1 MFDDNEITDI
11 DPVDHCLMLDQPQPS
26 LECSAL

>member
-11 DPVDHCLMLDQPQPS
+11 DPVDHCLLPDQPQPS
-26 LECSAL
+26 LE